1 MSVVLVT
8 GGSGTFGTK
17 LVPLLAERGHEVRV
31 LSRRPGAGTHVGD
44 LVTGA
49 GIADAAVDA
58 ELIVHAATDNGIR
71 AGRTDL
77 MQTTNLLRAA
87 TGCRHLLYLSIV
99 GIDDIPF
106 GYYQRKLACE
116 QTIAASS
123 VPNTTL
129 RATQFHELID
139 RMLLAVSRS
148 PVALLPLGFQF
159 QSVAAAEVAVRVAK
173 LLDGEPL
180 GRAPDFGG
188 PQVLTVRQIVADWR
202 AVRGR
207 PQAVMGVRLPGEVAR
222 AFTQGR
228 NTCPQHTDGRQTWAE
243 FLEFTAGHGRL
254 GGDPS

>member
-8 GGSGTFGTK
+8 GGSGTFGRK

-49 GIADAAVDA
+49 GVANAAVDA
-58 ELIVHAATDNGIR
+58 ELIVHAATDNGVR
-71 AGRTDL
+71 TGRTDL
-77 MQTTNLLRAA
+77 MQTTNLLSAA

-99 GIDDIPF
+99 GVDDIPF

-116 QTIAASS
+116 QTIEASS
-123 VPNTTL
+123 VPHTTL

-139 RMLLAVSRS
+139 KTLRVVSRW
-148 PVALLPLGFQF
+148 PVALLPLSFRF
-159 QSVAAAEVAVRVAK
+159 QSVAATEVAARAAE
-173 LLDGEPL
+173 LLDAEPL

-188 PQVLTVRQIVADWR
+188 PQVLTGRQIVADWR
-202 AVRGR
+202 AARGR
-207 PQAVMGVRLPGEVAR
+207 PRAVIGVRLPGEVAR

-228 NTCPQHTDGRQTWAE
+228 NTCPDHADGRQTWAE
-243 FLEFTAGHGRL
+243 FLART
-254 GGDPS
+254 

>member
-8 GGSGTFGTK
+8 GGSGTFGSK

-49 GIADAAVDA
+49 GVADAAVDA
-58 ELIVHAATDNGIR
+58 ELIVHAATDNSIR

-77 MQTTNLLRAA
+77 MQTTNLLCAA

-123 VPNTTL
+123 VPYTTL

-139 RMLLAVSRS
+139 KTLRTVSRW
-148 PVALLPLGFQF
+148 PAALLPLGFRF
-159 QSVAAAEVAVRVAK
+159 QS
-173 LLDGEPL
+173 
-180 GRAPDFGG
+180 
-188 PQVLTVRQIVADWR
+188 VADWR
-202 AVRGR
+202 AARGR
-207 PQAVMGVRLPGEVAR
+207 PRAVIGVRLPGEVAR

-228 NTCPQHTDGRQTWAE
+228 NTCPEHTDGRQTWAE
-243 FLEFTAGHGRL
+243 FLDITAGHQRL
-254 GGDPS
+254 GDHPS

>member
-8 GGSGTFGTK
+8 GGSGTFGRK

-49 GIADAAVDA
+49 GVANAAVDA
-58 ELIVHAATDNGIR
+58 ELIVHAATDSSVR

-77 MQTTNLLRAA
+77 MQTTNLLSAA

-99 GIDDIPF
+99 GVDDIPF

-116 QTIAASS
+116 QTIEASS
-123 VPNTTL
+123 VPHTTL

-139 RMLLAVSRS
+139 KMLSAVSRW
-148 PVALLPLGFQF
+148 PVALLPLSFRF
-159 QSVAAAEVAVRVAK
+159 QSVAAAEVAARAAE
-173 LLDGEPL
+173 LLDAEPL

-188 PQVLTVRQIVADWR
+188 PQVLAARQILADWR
-202 AVRGR
+202 AARGR
-207 PQAVMGVRLPGEVAR
+207 PRAVIGVRLPGEVAR

-228 NTCPQHTDGRQTWAE
+228 NTSPDHTDGRQTWAE
-243 FLEFTAGHGRL
+243 FLART
-254 GGDPS
+254 